1 MPLLTVSDL
10 DSRTVAES
18 VILAGID
25 TALSAFMVIKRGP
38 PNTRADFSPN
48 PATVGAAM
56 YLPGGDED
64 AITPVRNMLQM
75 RIFFDLFCGGSS
87 VSYGVREK
95 RALALKDFICEKIN
109 TQTIQTVVGNGQ
121 VSLVTFDGYNVH
133 GDSQTGD
140 LLMDGRLSL
149 LITYRVNPTSR

>member
-18 VILAGID
+18 VILAGIA
-25 TALSAFMVIKRGP
+25 TELATHMVIKRGP
-38 PNTRADFSPN
+38 PNTRADFSSSSS
-48 PATVGAAM
+48 TVGAAM

-64 AITPVRNMLQM
+64 TITPVRDLLQM
-75 RIFFDLFCGGSS
+75 RIYFDLFCGGSS
-87 VSYGVREK
+87 VSYEVREK

-109 TQTIQTVVGNGQ
+109 TQTIRTVVGNGS
-121 VSLVTFDGYNVH
+121 VNTVAFDGYNVH
-133 GDSQTGD
+133 GDAQTGD

>member
-1 MPLLTVSDL
+1 MPLLTVADL

-18 VILAGID
+18 VILAGIK
-25 TALSAFMVIKRGP
+25 TELSAFMVVKDGP
-38 PNTRADFSPN
+38 PNTRADFSNN

-64 AITPVRNMLQM
+64 AITPIRDMIQM
-75 RIFFDLFCGGSS
+75 RIYFDLFCGGSS
-87 VSYGVREK
+87 VDYGVRQK

-109 TQTIQTVVGNGQ
+109 TKTIQTVVGNGQ

-133 GDSQTGD
+133 GDAQTGD
-140 LLMDGRLSL
+140 LLMDGRLSII
-149 LITYRVNPTSR
+149 ITYRVNPTSR

>member
-18 VILAGID
+18 VILAGIK
-25 TALSAFMVIKRGP
+25 TELSLYMVMKDGP
-38 PNTRADFSPN
+38 PNTRADFSNN
-48 PATVGAAM
+48 PSVVGAAM

-64 AITPVRNMLQM
+64 AITPVRDQLQM

-87 VSYGVREK
+87 VDYGVRQK
-95 RALALKDFICEKIN
+95 RALALKDFICEKIC
-109 TQTIQTVVGNGQ
+109 TQTIRTVVGNGS
-121 VSLVTFDGYNVH
+121 VNTVAFDGYNVH

>member
-18 VILAGID
+18 VILSGIK
-25 TALSAFMVIKRGP
+25 TELALYMVMKDGP

-48 PATVGAAM
+48 PNTVGAAM

-64 AITPVRNMLQM
+64 AITPVRDQLQM

-87 VSYGVREK
+87 VDYGVRQK
-95 RALALKDFICEKIN
+95 RALALKDFICEKIC
-109 TQTIQTVVGNGQ
+109 TQTIRTVVGNGS
-121 VSLVTFDGYNVH
+121 VNTVAFDGYNVH
-133 GDSQTGD
+133 GDAQTGD

>member
-18 VILAGID
+18 VILSGIK
-25 TALSAFMVIKRGP
+25 TELATYMVMKDGP
-38 PNTRADFSPN
+38 PNTRADFSNN
-48 PATVGAAM
+48 PATVGASM

-64 AITPVRNMLQM
+64 AITPIRNQLQM
-75 RIFFDLFCGGSS
+75 RIYFDLFCGGSS
-87 VSYGVREK
+87 VDYGVRQK

-109 TQTIQTVVGNGQ
+109 TQTIRTVVANGNIDE
-121 VSLVTFDGYNVH
+121 VKFDGYNVH

-140 LLMDGRLSL
+140 LLMDGRLSI

>member
-18 VILAGID
+18 VILAGIK
-25 TALSAFMVIKRGP
+25 TELSLYMVMKDGP
-38 PNTRADFSPN
+38 PNTRADFSNN
-48 PATVGAAM
+48 PSVVGAAM
-56 YLPGGDED
+56 YLPNGDED
-64 AITPVRNMLQM
+64 AVTPVRNLLQM
-75 RIFFDLFCGGSS
+75 RIYFDLFCGGSS
-87 VSYGVREK
+87 VDYGVRQK
-95 RALALKDFICEKIN
+95 RGLALKDFICEKIN
-109 TQTIQTVVGNGQ
+109 TQTIRTVVGNGS
-121 VSLVTFDGYNVH
+121 VEEVRFDGYNVH

>member
-18 VILAGID
+18 VILAGIA
-25 TALSAFMVIKRGP
+25 TELATHMVIKRGP
-38 PNTRADFSPN
+38 PNTRADFSSSSS
-48 PATVGAAM
+48 TVGAAM

-64 AITPVRNMLQM
+64 TITPVRDLLQI
-75 RIFFDLFCGGSS
+75 RIYFDLFCGGSS
-87 VSYGVREK
+87 VSYEVREK

-109 TQTIQTVVGNGQ
+109 TQTIRTVVANGI
-121 VSLVTFDGYNVH
+121 VNTVAFDGYNVH

>member
-38 PNTRADFSPN
+38 PNTRTDFSPN
-48 PATVGAAM
+48 PSVVGAAM

-64 AITPVRNMLQM
+64 TITPIRDLLQM
-75 RIFFDLFCGGSS
+75 RIYFDLFCGGSS
-87 VSYGVREK
+87 VSYEVREK
-95 RALALKDFICEKIN
+95 RALALKDFICEKIC
-109 TQTIQTVVGNGQ
+109 TQTIRTVVGNGN
-121 VSLVTFDGYNVH
+121 VNTVAFDGYNVH

>member
-10 DSRTVAES
+10 DARTVAES
-18 VILAGID
+18 VILSGIA
-25 TALSAFMVIKRGP
+25 TELATHMVIKRGP
-38 PNTRADFSPN
+38 PNTRADFSSSSS
-48 PATVGAAM
+48 TVGAAM

-64 AITPVRNMLQM
+64 TITPVRDLLQM
-75 RIFFDLFCGGSS
+75 RIYFDLFCGGSS
-87 VSYGVREK
+87 VSYEVREK

-109 TQTIQTVVGNGQ
+109 TQTIRTVVANGN
-121 VSLVTFDGYNVH
+121 VNTVAFDGYNVH